1 MLTPA
6 PKKTVFSVEEMNEA
20 LSSLS
25 DADMIR
31 LRQIAGIYCKGKIE
45 REDILQRAFVAALD
59 GSRKCPRDIALIT
72 FLAGTMR
79 SLASSWFKS
88 LTRTPELHLI
98 AVQGDD
104 CEDVPVGI
112 DTPAEEPTADQQ
124 LVSEEEAAAIRAAI
138 LSLFADDEFARL
150 IIEGDME
157 GMDATELRELT
168 GLDETAYGSKRRLIR
183 RRIVKAYPEGWK
195 L

>member
-1 MLTPA
+1 
-6 PKKTVFSVEEMNEA
+6 
-20 LSSLS
+20 
-25 DADMIR
+25 MIR

-124 LVSEEEAAAIRAAI
+124 HVSEEEAAAIRAAI